1 MHTRGRDRV
10 GGSARAPRRRG
21 GCARRFTAGPTV
33 VSARYRFETHR
44 HLNHRRTGL
53 TFPGTLG
60 HPDKADDRQIS
71 EGSHILPDHHQAAA
85 LPVPHTCARAARPR
99 PSTSPACSRSGETRP
114 CPRTRH
120 HGPAQPWQL
129 AHAARHLRDPPPQH
143 IPPHQV
149 CLSPT
154 MGSTARLCLTSCPRC
169 ACADR
174 SHEVLPHHRTVR
186 RAHCC

>member
-1 MHTRGRDRV
+1 MHTRGRDRA

-21 GCARRFTAGPTV
+21 GCARRFTAGPQSFLHVTDLK
-33 VSARYRFETHR
+33 R
-44 HLNHRRTGL
+44 
-53 TFPGTLG
+53 
-60 HPDKADDRQIS
+60 KAPESSSDRLDISRNTWAPPIKPDDRQIS

-85 LPVPHTCARAARPR
+85 LPVPHTCARAAWPR
-99 PSTSPACSRSGETRP
+99 PSASPACSRAGENRP

-169 ACADR
+169 AFTDR